1 MNQEIFM
8 TVLEALVEKI
18 QILDFRLESAQKEN
32 RELREQM
39 NDMFIKIHVGKEN
52 KE

>member
-8 TVLEALVEKI
+8 TVLDALVEKI
-18 QILDFRLESAQKEN
+18 QMLEFRLDSAQKEN
-32 RELREQM
+32 RELREQV
-39 NDMFIKIHVGKEN
+39 NDMFIKIHVGKES